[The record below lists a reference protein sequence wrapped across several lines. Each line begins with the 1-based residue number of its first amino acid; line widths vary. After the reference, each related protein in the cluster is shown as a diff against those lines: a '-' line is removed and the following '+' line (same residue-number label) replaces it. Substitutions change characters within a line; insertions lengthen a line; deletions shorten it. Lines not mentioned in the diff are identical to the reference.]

1 MHFLQFVIWVQ
12 FVIHK
17 ILMVWLTATIEI
29 YKEIYTCDG
38 ILNCQPHLGSYSYH
52 HTSIGGGEW
61 KYVELRLERGEK
73 EGKKFFCK
81 CKLLKGCMPSS

>member
-1 MHFLQFVIWVQ
+1 
-12 FVIHK
+12 
-17 ILMVWLTATIEI
+17 
-29 YKEIYTCDG
+29 
-38 ILNCQPHLGSYSYH
+38 LGSYSYH

-81 CKLLKGCMPSS
+81 FTFTLLLKGCMPSS